1 MADVNIHDVTG
12 GATFG
17 TVFPVG
23 VNRYILG
30 EFSQFT
36 VGGQRLLAA
45 QCFLNAGTITYAF
58 QCRVPG
64 HVTWQAIQGRP
75 QSAIGT
81 PASSGSTSEVFQFQI
96 DGLEFAINVTAITG
110 SPQFAVR

>member
-1 MADVNIHDVTG
+1 MGV
-12 GATFG
+12 
-17 TVFPVG
+17 VFTVG

-30 EFSQFT
+30 DAGQFME
-36 VGGQRLLAA
+36 GGMRRLAV

-64 HVTWQAIQGRP
+64 HVTWQAIQGIP

-81 PASSGSTSEVFQFQI
+81 PASSGSTSEVFQFTI
-96 DGLEFAINVTAITG
+96 DGLEFAINVTATTG